1 MININTSWE
10 KLGLIIKPNSKI
22 QWMSKWTG
30 ASFAIKSTQKDI
42 FDIYVTGRDDQNRS
56 LIGII
61 KYNIK
66 SLQVLNIDNHP
77 ILNLGEKGSTV
88 SGGQKQRIAIARSLY
103 QNPKLLVLDEATN
116 ALDEEMEEK
125 LMDNLFNQSDI
136 ETIIIINHRKSS
148 LKNCNKFFKLDN
160 KKIIQTNKI

>member
-1 MININTSWE
+1 MINTNTSWE

-30 ASFAIKSTQKDI
+30 ASFAIKSTQKDV

-66 SLQVLNIDNHP
+66 SLKVINIDNHP
-77 ILNLGEKGSTV
+77 ILNLGEK
-88 SGGQKQRIAIARSLY
+88 R
-103 QNPKLLVLDEATN
+103 N
-116 ALDEEMEEK
+116 
-125 LMDNLFNQSDI
+125 F
-136 ETIIIINHRKSS
+136 
-148 LKNCNKFFKLDN
+148 
-160 KKIIQTNKI
+160 